1 MTKPMTQTDA
11 SRIQSAQ
18 AKKGGGQV
26 EKSSFSSRATKAG
39 VRNASGKTP
48 PPNGPSKKPYNPSGG
63 GRGNNPPSKR

>member
-48 PPNGPSKKPYNPSGG
+48 PPNGPSKTGEPSGG

>member
-1 MTKPMTQTDA
+1 MTKLMTQTDA

-18 AKKGGGQV
+18 AKKGDKV
-26 EKSSFSSRATKAG
+26 ETSFSSRAIKAA

-48 PPNGPSKKPYNPSGG
+48 PPNGPSKTGEPSGG